1 MGRGADGTGRDERR
15 PGRVAKQDK
24 QWGGTS
30 GTRPAAGWTQGMEG
44 REPDAGS
51 VHLSSTVAL
60 LPALLL
66 GSSVDND
73 SAPPQQHR
81 PKKK

>member
-1 MGRGADGTGRDERR
+1 MGRGVGGAGQDERR

-30 GTRPAAGWTQGMEG
+30 GKGPATGWTQGMEE

-51 VHLSSTVAL
+51 VDLSSTVAL

-66 GSSVDND
+66 GSSVDIG
-73 SAPPQQHR
+73 SAPPQQHH